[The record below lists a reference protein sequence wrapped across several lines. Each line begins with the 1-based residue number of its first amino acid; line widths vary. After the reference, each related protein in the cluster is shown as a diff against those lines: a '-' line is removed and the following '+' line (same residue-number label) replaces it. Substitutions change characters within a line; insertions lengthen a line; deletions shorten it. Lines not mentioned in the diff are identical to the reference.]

1 LKHPALNLT
10 LLLAA
15 VALLA
20 GPARG
25 QVAVSL
31 SAVDKAGRPVEG
43 LRAEDLRVTV
53 GGAEQKVVSLTP
65 RAEEPL
71 RVVLMLDASASQE
84 QVLRFARPAAMDL
97 MRALLRP
104 GRDEAA
110 VVSFTNEAEVVEG
123 LTADLAALG
132 RAVQAVEFVPPP
144 GYVGGGIVIL
154 GRPPKGGPPPPGSTA
169 IWDSLA
175 EVCDGVLAP
184 AKDGRRVVVLFSD
197 GVDTS
202 SRLKPDAAAER
213 LVREGVTVYSVG
225 IGDSKNFEGVVK
237 DGLRKLSKR
246 TGGRAYFPKKVDD
259 LVRTLG
265 EIRAELLASYAVALA
280 PAAPRAVG
288 ETPRLRV
295 EVVNPEL
302 RRRGVELAH
311 PQTLSAGPPPP

>member
-1 LKHPALNLT
+1 MK
-10 LLLAA
+10 LLLAV

-20 GPARG
+20 GSVRG
-25 QVAVSL
+25 QVVVSL
-31 SAVDKAGRPVEG
+31 SAVDKAGRPVGG
-43 LRAEDLRVTV
+43 LRAEDLRVMV
-53 GGAEQKVVSLTP
+53 EDAEQKVVSLTP

-71 RVVLMLDASASQE
+71 RVVLMLDTSASQE

-110 VVSFTNEAEVVEG
+110 VVSFTNRADVVAG
-123 LTADLAALG
+123 MTADLAALG

-144 GYVGGGIVIL
+144 GYIGGGMVIL
-154 GRPPKGGPPPPGSTA
+154 GSPPKGGPPPPGSTA

-175 EVCDGVLAP
+175 QVCDEVLAP

-202 SRLKPDAAAER
+202 SRLKPDATVGR

-225 IGDSKNFEGVVK
+225 IGDSKNYEGVVK
-237 DGLRKLSKR
+237 DELRKLSKR
-246 TGGRAYFPKKVDD
+246 TGGRAYFPKRVED

-265 EIRAELLASYAVALA
+265 EIRAELVASYAVALA
-280 PAAPRAVG
+280 PAAPKAEG
-288 ETPRLRV
+288 KPLKLSV
-295 EVVNPEL
+295 ELVNPEL
-302 RRRGVELAH
+302 RRRGVRLSH
-311 PQTLSAGPPPP
+311 PQSLFEEQSAPPAARK